1 MVLWIH
7 NPIVLIKL
15 FDSMS
20 KLIINT
26 IVAFIRP
33 TIDSCQF
40 ELPLTLLFLHVFQLN
55 NNQSQKIVNSL
66 IKKHEN

>member
-7 NPIVLIKL
+7 NPLVLIKL

-20 KLIINT
+20 QLIINT

-40 ELPLTLLFLHVFQLN
+40 ELLFTILFLPVFQLN
-55 NNQSQKIVNSL
+55 QKKRQKIAKSL
-66 IKKHEN
+66 IKTHKN

>member
-20 KLIINT
+20 QLIINT

-40 ELPLTLLFLHVFQLN
+40 ELLFTNLFLHVFQLN
-55 NNQSQKIVNSL
+55 NNQRQKNAKFL
-66 IKKHEN
+66 IKTHEN